1 MRQPSRNEPPRRPR
15 AVRVDST
22 SMDFEQVDIHIDGP
36 VARIVLDRPERLNA
50 LSARMIDELTA
61 GFETMSS
68 RSSIR
73 VLVLEGAGTAF
84 SVGHDLTDMVGE
96 EEAYFQKLFAAS
108 TRLMRTMRETPQP
121 IIAKVHG
128 VAAAAGCQLVAACD
142 LAVASED
149 ARFGTTG
156 LKVGLFCSTPMVP
169 LARAIGRKRAL
180 EMLLTGELIDA
191 ATAATWGL
199 VNRVVTADALEQA
212 VGELAAAIA
221 GFAPSVVSLGKQAFY
236 AQAELDEMDAYD
248 LTRDVMAANA
258 ADPDGQEGFAA
269 FLEKRTPVWRP
280 RG

>member
-1 MRQPSRNEPPRRPR
+1 
-15 AVRVDST
+15 
-22 SMDFEQVDIHIDGP
+22 MDFEQVDLHIDGP

>member
-1 MRQPSRNEPPRRPR
+1 
-15 AVRVDST
+15 
-22 SMDFEQVDIHIDGP
+22 MDFEQVDLHIDGP

-73 VLVLEGAGTAF
+73 VIVLEGAGTAF

-128 VAAAAGCQLVAACD
+128 VAAAAGCQLVAASD

-236 AQAELDEMDAYD
+236 AQAEMDEMDAYD

-258 ADPDGQEGFAA
+258 ADPDGQEGFTA